1 MKPLTNNPKDSARN
15 AIESF
20 NDKLPIDVLLS
31 IFKYLEPLCCPL
43 NLNTIWVDSQDK
55 VARDYLLPSKP
66 AYVMKV
72 AAICRFWRIAVI
84 AYSGFWRS
92 FNWSSVICSNTR
104 SVRKASLFY
113 RVFAREKLRLS
124 IPFHT
129 VFVDM
134 CNIGQK
140 SYYSL
145 VSSIIHQHEIKRL
158 CISFDSNFGIR
169 EISTSWRASTLLD
182 SMLGPS
188 GLRSIPSIQIR
199 VPMLWSALG
208 LINDTF
214 PLLEGVRDLAIV
226 LYANTS
232 EKYRH
237 TIRGSEYWPMDE
249 SRFRNIAQMILHPF
263 DEKIKNF
270 SLRTEM
276 GRTHL
281 HIPVETFSRANKF
294 QNLEAITIEYPHIC
308 DKTLENDNRLSRTLE
323 TLKRSCPRLKK
334 CHIVK
339 FRQYYDAERFIELK
353 TRHGLEELVIDFH
366 KNALCEVALGS
377 KHDVEA
383 QLGRDSS
390 LLKENGIFVDF
401 SSVNVKESA
410 V

>member
-1 MKPLTNNPKDSARN
+1 MKLLANKRRDSVVNDNR
-15 AIESF
+15 SF
-20 NDKLPIDVLLS
+20 NDKLPIDVLLT
-31 IFKYLEPLCCPL
+31 IFQYLEPLCRQSNP
-43 NLNTIWVDSQDK
+43 NTVWEDTECI
-55 VARDYLLPSKP
+55 VARDKYLPSKP
-66 AYVMKV
+66 AFAMKV
-72 AAICRFWRIAVI
+72 AAICKFWRVAVI
-84 AYSGFWRS
+84 VYSGFWRS
-92 FNWSSVICSNTR
+92 FNWSSVVSPNTR
-104 SVRKASLFY
+104 SVRKASQFY
-113 RVFAREKLRLS
+113 KVFAREKLRLN

-134 CNIGQK
+134 CNIGHK

-145 VSSIIHQHEIKRL
+145 VSNIIHQNTIKRL
-158 CISFDSNFGIR
+158 CISFDNNFRIQ
-169 EISTSWRASTLLD
+169 EVSTSWRASTLLD
-182 SMLGPS
+182 SMLGHGS
-188 GLRSIPSIQIR
+188 LRSIPSVQIR
-199 VPMLWSALG
+199 APMLWSALG

-237 TIRGSEYWPMDE
+237 TIRSSDYWPVDE
-249 SRFRNIAQMILHPF
+249 SKFRNIAQMILHPF

-294 QNLEAITIEYPHIC
+294 QYLEGITIEYPYIF
-308 DKTLENDNRLSRTLE
+308 DRRSENDTNLSKTLE
-323 TLKRSCPRLKK
+323 TLKMSCPRLKK

-353 TRHGLEELVIDFH
+353 TKHGLEELIIDFH
-366 KNALCEVALGS
+366 KNALCEVAQGS

-390 LLKENGIFVDF
+390 LLKENGVFVDF
-401 SSVNVKESA
+401 SSVNVKECG